1 MALIKLGG
9 LISDIRGSVGGTVFS
24 RNKSGAIARQRT
36 TPVNPQSVLQTAIRA
51 IVALVSQAWRTG
63 TTTVQKAAWAVFA
76 SNVPAKNKLGESINL
91 SGFNQ
96 YVKSNTAALNAG
108 LPAIADAPVVFTL
121 PGEDHLF
128 AATVD
133 AGTGKISV
141 VFDDTREWVDEDD
154 AAMLIYMGL
163 PQDDS
168 INFFDGPYRYAGA
181 ILGDGVTPPTTP
193 DATIDVPFEVA
204 DGQKVWVRGKI
215 IRADGRLSDFFRSES
230 IVATA

>member
-1 MALIKLGG
+1 MALVKLGG

-36 TPVNPQSVLQTAIRA
+36 TPINPKTILQTAIRA
-51 IVALVSQAWRTG
+51 IIALVSQAWRTG
-63 TTTVQKAAWAVFA
+63 TTTAQKAAWAVFA
-76 SNVPAKNKLGESINL
+76 ANVPAKNKLGETINL

-108 LPAIADAPVVFTL
+108 LPAIPAAPVVFTL

-128 AATVD
+128 AGSAD
-133 AGTGKISV
+133 AGTGKLSIT
-141 VFDDTREWVDEDD
+141 FDDTRDWVDEDD

-168 INFFDGPYRYAGA
+168 ITFFDGPYRYAGA
-181 ILGDGVTPPTTP
+181 ILGDSVAAPTTP
-193 DATIDVPFEVA
+193 DATIDVPFEIA
-204 DGQKVWVRGKI
+204 DGQKVWIRGKI
-215 IRADGRLSDFFRSES
+215 LRADGRLSDFFRDES
-230 IVATA
+230 IIATA